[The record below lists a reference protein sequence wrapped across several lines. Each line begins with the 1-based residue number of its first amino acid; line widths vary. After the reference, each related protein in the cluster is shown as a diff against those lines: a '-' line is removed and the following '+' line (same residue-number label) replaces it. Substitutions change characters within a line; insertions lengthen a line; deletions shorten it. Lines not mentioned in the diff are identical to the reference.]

1 VSLDYAGAAAAAPRA
16 KPRVRHAFGAARYA
30 SRLFQSESA
39 MAIVAVYQFRA
50 KFRSKIDPMDAPPKV
65 GLSREGL
72 LMLRQE
78 QDVRSD
84 ADAIAACERRAAFD
98 AVISA
103 YGVLELDKLQLPQN
117 KDYVPL
123 YEQALA
129 EGSSLT
135 YNPNSAP
142 PEEES
147 RVTQWGFKPQA

>member
-1 VSLDYAGAAAAAPRA
+1 
-16 KPRVRHAFGAARYA
+16 
-30 SRLFQSESA
+30 

-50 KFRSKIDPMDAPPKV
+50 KFRSHVEPQGVRPPV

-72 LMLRQE
+72 LLLKQE

-84 ADAIAACERRAAFD
+84 ADAVAACTRLNAFD

-103 YGVLELDKLQLPQN
+103 YGVLEPAKLALPQN

-123 YEQALA
+123 YEKALA
-129 EGSSLT
+129 EGSAIS

-142 PEEES
+142 PDEAPH
-147 RVTQWGFKPQA
+147 VTQWGFQRQD

>member
-1 VSLDYAGAAAAAPRA
+1 
-16 KPRVRHAFGAARYA
+16 
-30 SRLFQSESA
+30 

-50 KFRSKIDPMDAPPKV
+50 KFRSQTDPVDVPPKV

-72 LMLRQE
+72 LMLRQQ

-84 ADAIAACERRAAFD
+84 ADAIAACAGRGAFD

-103 YGVLELDKLQLPQN
+103 YGVLELAKLQLPQN
-117 KDYVPL
+117 KDYLAL

-129 EGSSLT
+129 EGSALS

-142 PEEES
+142 PDEKPTA
-147 RVTQWGFKPQA
+147 TQWGFTPDVRP